1 MKQRNQSGRRPGAVA
16 PSFPVLQL
24 REPDPLLSSREIMDY
39 LGIGRSTLWRLYRDP
54 EFPAFRTSA
63 KGAWKM
69 RQSDLDR
76 WIRETVNRRTK
87 SAPGPSAF

>member
-1 MKQRNQSGRRPGAVA
+1 MKKLNESGRRPGAVA